1 MRFTP
6 KSKKPKLREPRTGT
20 PADLLVI
27 GLGNPGDQYAQTRH
41 NAGQLAVEML
51 ARRHGVTLKRAMG
64 VALWGHVRIGEK
76 LLALGIPGTFMNV
89 SGEGVAPLVRRY
101 SIDNLENLV
110 IIHDEL
116 DLEPGR
122 IQIKLGGGLAGHN
135 GLKSIKHHL
144 KDDAFAR
151 IRVGV
156 GRPPG
161 PGPTSDYVLRRPG
174 SAERAD
180 FETSIE
186 TAADA
191 AEDILSYGIQT
202 AMNHFN

>member
-1 MRFTP
+1 MFKPR
-6 KSKKPKLREPRTGT
+6 SKKPKLREPRSGT

-27 GLGNPGDQYAQTRH
+27 GLGNPGEQYALTRH
-41 NAGQLAVEML
+41 NAGQLAVEAL

-64 VALWGHVRIGEK
+64 VALWGHVRVGDK
-76 LLALGIPGTFMNV
+76 LLGLGVPGTFMNV

-101 SIDNLENLV
+101 GIEDLSKLV

-122 IQIKLGGGLAGHN
+122 IQVKLGGGLAGHN

-144 KDDAFAR
+144 KDDSFVR
-151 IRVGV
+151 IRIGV

-161 PGPTSDYVLRRPG
+161 QQSTSDYVLRRP
-174 SAERAD
+174 SAAERVS
-180 FETSIE
+180 FEDSIE

-191 AEDILSYGIQT
+191 AETILDHGIQT
-202 AMNHFN
+202 AMNQFN